1 MLSELCIRR
10 PVMTI
15 LMMVSFLVA
24 GLFALRQLPVAA
36 IPRVDFPTI
45 SVSATLPGAS
55 PETMAAS
62 VASVLERQFSTIAG
76 ISSMTSTSTL
86 GNVSIVL
93 QFDLNRS
100 IDGAA
105 LDVQSA
111 LSAAQP
117 RLPQDLPA
125 PPSFRK
131 VNPADF
137 PIIFLSLSSPTL
149 PLSVVDNYAS
159 NNIVQRV
166 SQLPGVAQVLVFGS
180 QKYAVRIRADLDQL
194 AVRGLTLTDLR
205 NAIANANSNTPVGS
219 LSDASRTTILDATG
233 PVPRAAQYAPIVV
246 AWQNG
251 APVRLSDVANPIDSV
266 ENDKIASWLNGTR
279 SIVIAVQRQPDANT
293 VEVVDQVKALLPQI
307 RAEIPPSV
315 SITVLNDR
323 SISIRASIED
333 VQISLLLSV
342 VLVVMVIY
350 LFLKSARAT
359 IIPALALP
367 ISLIGTF
374 AGMYMLGHSADNISL
389 LALTLSVGF
398 VVDDAIVMLENIMRH
413 IENGE
418 EPLQA
423 ALKGSREV
431 GFTIISMTISLV
443 AVFIPV
449 LFMGGI
455 VGRLFNEFGV
465 DISLAILISGVVSL
479 TLTPMLCARL
489 LRAHD
494 HEEKHNVILR
504 GFDRAFAAVQRGYE
518 RTLRGAVKA
527 PSIMLIATLASFV
540 ITVVLFRDIPKGFF
554 PTEDNGLISVSTV
567 GPDDASFDAM
577 VQRQLAAAEIIK
589 NDKDV
594 LLVQS
599 TVGGGNAAN
608 TVNSG
613 RMFITLRDKPERKDN
628 IVDIIQRL
636 RRQVAGVP
644 GIQLFFQ
651 PVQSI
656 SVGAV
661 QSRSLYQYTLV
672 STDLEAL
679 RSFAP
684 QIETRMRAIP
694 GVVDVTSDLQ
704 VRARSAVID
713 IDRDTA
719 ARLGLSI
726 EQIRQILFSAFG
738 SRQVSTIF
746 ADDTYQVILEA
757 DPRYAEPS
765 EILRRLTIR
774 TPANLNPGTAGTT
787 ATPPSTTNQGGTG
800 GNQNTGIVTSTAG
813 AIVPLDAIARITD
826 KPAALTV
833 QHVGQLPAV
842 TVSFNLAPGVSLG
855 QAIAAIEKSAE
866 DIGIPPSIASS
877 FQGTAQIFQAALAN
891 QTLLLFAAV
900 LVIYI
905 VLGVLYES
913 FIHPLTILSG
923 LPTAGIGALLTLR
936 LFGMELSV
944 IAMIGLV
951 MLIGI
956 VKKNAI
962 MMVDFAIERGKQG
975 ASPEAAIIEAATLRF
990 RPIMMTTLAA
1000 ICGALPIAIGAGAG
1014 AELRQP
1020 LGVAVV
1026 GGLCLSQVLTL
1037 YITPVIYL
1045 TFESLSQ
1052 RFSAYNSRQTSAAAA
1067 GRVAGAPTPA
1077 E

>member
-111 LSAAQP
+111 LSAAQR

-233 PVPRAAQYAPIVV
+233 PVPRAAQYGPIVV

-251 APVRLSDVANPIDSV
+251 APVRISDVANPIDSV

-374 AGMYMLGHSADNISL
+374 AGMYMLGHSVDNISL

-418 EPLQA
+418 DPLQA

-494 HEEKHNVILR
+494 HEKKHNFILR

-527 PSIMLIATLASFV
+527 PSIMLLLTVASFA

-613 RMFITLRDKPERKDN
+613 RMFVTLRDKPERKDN
-628 IVDIIQRL
+628 IIEVIQRL

-679 RSFAP
+679 RTFAP

-704 VRARSAVID
+704 VHARSAVID

-757 DPRYAEPS
+757 DPRYADPS

-800 GNQNTGIVTSTAG
+800 GNQNTGIVISTAG

-826 KPAALTV
+826 KPAALAV

-842 TVSFNLAPGVSLG
+842 TVSFNLAPGMSLG

-866 DIGIPPSIASS
+866 DIGVPPSIASS

-1045 TFESLSQ
+1045 TFENLSQ
-1052 RFSAYNSRQTSAAAA
+1052 RFSAYNSRQASAAA